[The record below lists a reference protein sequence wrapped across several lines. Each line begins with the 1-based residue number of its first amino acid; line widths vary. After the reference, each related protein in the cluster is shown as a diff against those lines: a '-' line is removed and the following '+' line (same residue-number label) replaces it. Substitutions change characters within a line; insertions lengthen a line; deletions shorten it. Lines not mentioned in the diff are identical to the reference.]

1 MFLLGLILL
10 TVAISA
16 TEIEQSSSS
25 CSIYKLNQERCL
37 ANKDTETEEQC
48 VYLSCNEW
56 PEYACQPMYG
66 CESTSYASSICKSNP
81 SYTCHYSTNS
91 VKNSF
96 VYSEEALL
104 DQVTELPGLKDELS
118 YNQFSGYINLPNT
131 KKYIHYWLVEA
142 EESPETKPI
151 VFWTNGGPGCSGLIG
166 FLTEQGPFRP
176 TESGEIQ
183 LNPYAWNKIANMVFL
198 EQPVGVGFSYS
209 DVDDDYKIG
218 DDQAP
223 KDNLATILG
232 LIERFPHFN
241 HSDLHITSES
251 YGGHYMP
258 TLANE
263 IINYNDAQEYSQEKL
278 NFKGFAV
285 GNPYT
290 DYYSGVGAE
299 METYWGKQLLPKPL
313 WDKYVANGCTN
324 IKQELNNSVCS
335 TLMLNFMRKIGN
347 LNPYALDYPVCLSAQ
362 QMTMRDYLK
371 AELLE
376 KAELLTNDSLD
387 IKYEPCEDA
396 YSATYLNRDDV
407 KTALHVHSDIVWE
420 ECSRTTKYEM
430 KDKMLPMEKY
440 YRTLLNSKTH
450 PELRILVYSGDDDS
464 VCGTIGT
471 QRWIYDL
478 GFPVTKDWTTWY
490 VDGQTAGYITKFKT
504 PFSKDSRFSFVTVH
518 GAGHEV
524 PTYTPKEALE
534 LFEMYLSNTI

>member
-16 TEIEQSSSS
+16 TETEIEQSSSS

-37 ANKDTETEEQC
+37 ANKDTETGEQC
-48 VYLSCNEW
+48 VYLSCNAW

-96 VYSEEALL
+96 VYSEAALL
-104 DQVTELPGLKDELS
+104 DQVTELPGLINDLS
-118 YNQFSGYINLPNT
+118 YNQFSGYIQLPGT
-131 KKYIHYWLVEA
+131 KKNIHYWLVEA
-142 EESPETKPI
+142 EQDADLKPL

-176 TESGEIQ
+176 TESGDIL

-209 DVDDDYKIG
+209 DVEDDYKIG
-218 DDQAP
+218 DDQAA

-263 IINYNDAQEYSQEKL
+263 IINYNDAQEYNQEKL

-313 WDKYVANGCTN
+313 WDKYVANGCLN
-324 IKQELNNSVCS
+324 VEQELNNSVCS

-371 AELLE
+371 AELLV
-376 KAELLTNDSLD
+376 NDSLD

-407 KTALHVHSDIVWE
+407 KSALHVHSDIVWE

-478 GFPVTKDWTTWY
+478 GFPVTKDWNTWY
-490 VDGQTAGYITKFKT
+490 VDGQTAGYITTFKT

-524 PTYTPKEALE
+524 PTYKPKEALE